1 MKLLK
6 GFFVKCDLRKTLLWS
21 LAIIVLTLT
30 VIQLGIPIL
39 EDFLIID
46 KQVPHVEALVVMAG
60 SMPERLP
67 AAARLFQEGISR
79 KILLTNDG
87 ILGAWSEEKQR
98 NLYRV
103 EWAEFCLTKMQV
115 PEEAVVKL
123 AYSSSGSIYDAMN
136 SRTEIL
142 DKGIK
147 SIIIVTSDYHT
158 RRSLWCFERVLRDHP
173 VTIGVYPAKSEVS
186 TSSDCKKFLELCRE
200 MIKYVYY
207 IYSYR
212 NIE

>member
-1 MKLLK
+1 MKLPK
-6 GFFVKCDLRKTLLWS
+6 GFLVKCDLRKTLLWS
-21 LAIIVLTLT
+21 LAIIVLTST
-30 VIQLGIPIL
+30 VIQVGIPIL
-39 EDFLIID
+39 EDFLVID
-46 KQVPHVEALVVMAG
+46 KQVPHAEALVVMAG
-60 SMPERLP
+60 SMPERLS
-67 AAARLFQEGISR
+67 AAARLFQEGISA

-103 EWAEFCLTKMQV
+103 EWAEFFLTKMQV

-158 RRSLWCFERVLRDHP
+158 RRSLWCFERVLRGHT
-173 VTIGVYPAKSEVS
+173 VMIGVYPAKSEVS
-186 TSSDCKKFLELCRE
+186 ASSDCKKFLELCRE

-207 IYSYR
+207 MYSYR